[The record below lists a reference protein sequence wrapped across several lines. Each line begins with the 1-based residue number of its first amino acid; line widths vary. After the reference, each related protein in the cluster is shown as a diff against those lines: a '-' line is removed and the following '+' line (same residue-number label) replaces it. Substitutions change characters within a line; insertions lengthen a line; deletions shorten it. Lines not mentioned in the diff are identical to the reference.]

1 MSNCRQPGR
10 DARAQAESQAQA
22 IIAQGR
28 RMARQRL
35 EGAPLEEE
43 PMKRY
48 AHPIPYCI
56 DCPTPPPADGLTDSG
71 RPWPAKISFCG
82 AALGPSTR
90 SPPQPPEYPEPLWSS
105 YRFVKFANFLLSD
118 GFPFLYTSGCL
129 LT

>member
-1 MSNCRQPGR
+1 MKKFKLPAVPQSTSKSIRFPNEVIEQ
-10 DARAQAESQAQA
+10 AQAQAQA

-56 DCPTPPPADGLTDSG
+56 DCPTPPSADGLD
-71 RPWPAKISFCG
+71 RILEALACQNQLLVELLG
-82 AALGPSTR
+82 AVNALT
-90 SPPQPPEYPEPLWSS
+90 
-105 YRFVKFANFLLSD
+105 AATLSIQSR
-118 GFPFLYTSGCL
+118 L
-129 LT
+129 

>member
-56 DCPTPPPADGLTDSG
+56 DCPTPPAPSPRNRQIG
-71 RPWPAKISFCG
+71 R
-82 AALGPSTR
+82 AACR
-90 SPPQPPEYPEPLWSS
+90 E
-105 YRFVKFANFLLSD
+105 RV
-118 GFPFLYTSGCL
+118 
-129 LT
+129 

>member
-28 RMARQRL
+28 RMARQRP

-56 DCPTPPPADGLTDSG
+56 DCPTPVSYTHLGAEGAPG
-71 RPWPAKISFCG
+71 RARG
-82 AALGPSTR
+82 R
-90 SPPQPPEYPEPLWSS
+90 
-105 YRFVKFANFLLSD
+105 
-118 GFPFLYTSGCL
+118 
-129 LT
+129 

>member
-28 RMARQRL
+28 RRL

-56 DCPTPPPADGLTDSG
+56 DCPTPPPADGLD
-71 RPWPAKISFCG
+71 RILEALACQNQLLVELLG
-82 AALGPSTR
+82 AVNALT
-90 SPPQPPEYPEPLWSS
+90 
-105 YRFVKFANFLLSD
+105 AATLSIQSR
-118 GFPFLYTSGCL
+118 L
-129 LT
+129 

>member
-22 IIAQGR
+22 TIAQGR

-56 DCPTPPPADGLTDSG
+56 D
-71 RPWPAKISFCG
+71 
-82 AALGPSTR
+82 
-90 SPPQPPEYPEPLWSS
+90 
-105 YRFVKFANFLLSD
+105 
-118 GFPFLYTSGCL
+118 
-129 LT
+129 

>member
-56 DCPTPPPADGLTDSG
+56 DCPTRRRRRLDRDSG
-71 RPWPAKISFCG
+71 GPGLPKSASGG
-82 AALGPSTR
+82 AAGGRSQR
-90 SPPQPPEYPEPLWSS
+90 SPPQP
-105 YRFVKFANFLLSD
+105 
-118 GFPFLYTSGCL
+118 
-129 LT
+129 

>member
-43 PMKRY
+43 PMKRHP
-48 AHPIPYCI
+48 HPIPCPA
-56 DCPTPPPADGLTDSG
+56 DCPSPPGAEALDRVLEELACQNQLLLELLSAVNGLTAAVLSIQG
-71 RPWPAKISFCG
+71 R
-82 AALGPSTR
+82 L
-90 SPPQPPEYPEPLWSS
+90 
-105 YRFVKFANFLLSD
+105 
-118 GFPFLYTSGCL
+118 
-129 LT
+129 

>member
-48 AHPIPYCI
+48 AQPIPYCI
-56 DCPTPPPADGLTDSG
+56 DCPTPPPADGLD
-71 RPWPAKISFCG
+71 RILEALLG
-82 AALGPSTR
+82 AVNALT
-90 SPPQPPEYPEPLWSS
+90 
-105 YRFVKFANFLLSD
+105 AATLSIQSR
-118 GFPFLYTSGCL
+118 L
-129 LT
+129 

>member
-56 DCPTPPPADGLTDSG
+56 DYPAARRRAGPDSG
-71 RPWPAKISFCG
+71 GPGLPKSASGG
-82 AALGPSTR
+82 AAGGR
-90 SPPQPPEYPEPLWSS
+90 QRAHRRNPEYPEPPLSS

-118 GFPFLYTSGCL
+118 GFPFYILVVAC
-129 LT
+129 

>member
-43 PMKRY
+43 PMKLLG
-48 AHPIPYCI
+48 AVN
-56 DCPTPPPADGLTDSG
+56 ALT
-71 RPWPAKISFCG
+71 
-82 AALGPSTR
+82 AAT
-90 SPPQPPEYPEPLWSS
+90 
-105 YRFVKFANFLLSD
+105 LSIQSR
-118 GFPFLYTSGCL
+118 L
-129 LT
+129 